1 MELLRLVRCLLYKEQ
16 GIISKAIEE
25 IRAWCE
31 SYVCGSTNEEYL
43 VSIIVETGLLFRLFS
58 SLMEFQITHTIA
70 LISMENTHNSYT
82 LRNFFSIY
90 KYSEKVHIR
99 REYEHRFYI
108 SKSQNYIEFNDQ
120 NWLFQSSVVFMECE
134 NHSQDSRKWVR
145 ENSSFIHQLEWI
157 EKNDSLYVTKF
168 HYDIFLK

>member
-82 LRNFFSIY
+82 LRNFFF
-90 KYSEKVHIR
+90 HI
-99 REYEHRFYI
+99 
-108 SKSQNYIEFNDQ
+108 Q
-120 NWLFQSSVVFMECE
+120 
-134 NHSQDSRKWVR
+134 
-145 ENSSFIHQLEWI
+145 
-157 EKNDSLYVTKF
+157 
-168 HYDIFLK
+168 IFGKGAH